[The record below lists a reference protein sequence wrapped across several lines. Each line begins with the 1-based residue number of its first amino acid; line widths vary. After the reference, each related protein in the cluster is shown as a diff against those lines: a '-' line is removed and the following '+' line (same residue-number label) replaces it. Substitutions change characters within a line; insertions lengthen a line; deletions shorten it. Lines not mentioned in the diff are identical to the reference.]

1 MACSSFRLLG
11 VWGAGGQCISN
22 SSPEAAAH
30 PSSHDWAS
38 LTPATCIPR
47 AHLIAEGSGQRAR
60 RAAFRKAGARCCGRA
75 GEAAAGAV
83 CQASGI
89 SGRAGGWRAWAR
101 DQWKAEHLLCYSCTL
116 ATAVHASDGAMLPLP
131 RPLAWS
137 STNPSPP
144 DPHCCR
150 LRDEG
155 LDNEHWS
162 AAALRYIGGQAGSQ
176 TLDQAVAAVKA
187 ERQKKT
193 DREDRRTR
201 ITELFT
207 QQGLQQFLPQHDYW
221 GGGWGGGEPG
231 AAAGVNGLPAA
242 TVGSVAGTACW
253 GLLGPACQ
261 GWMCCV

>member
-1 MACSSFRLLG
+1 MESLGTGLFMAQSICRVKAAPWQQQCTQAMAQLL
-11 VWGAGGQCISN
+11 
-22 SSPEAAAH
+22 P
-30 PSSHDWAS
+30 
-38 LTPATCIPR
+38 
-47 AHLIAEGSGQRAR
+47 
-60 RAAFRKAGARCCGRA
+60 
-75 GEAAAGAV
+75 
-83 CQASGI
+83 
-89 SGRAGGWRAWAR
+89 
-101 DQWKAEHLLCYSCTL
+101 
-116 ATAVHASDGAMLPLP
+116 LPLP

-137 STNPSPP
+137 STWPFPTQPAPP